1 MFATG
6 LGIIAPA
13 TLPVTA
19 PIATICT
26 IGGGAYAVVQMH
38 AAYKG
43 GGPDTSPRREN
54 ADYAGGILDGISTT
68 AQFIPGPIGD
78 GIGATAAICKGATGM
93 YRLFLTAWDVRKQ
106 GTAPTFD

>member
-1 MFATG
+1 MGCA
-6 LGIIAPA
+6 A
-13 TLPVTA
+13 
-19 PIATICT
+19 
-26 IGGGAYAVVQMH
+26 VQMQ

-43 GGPDTSPRREN
+43 GGPDSSRDN
-54 ADYAGGILDGISTT
+54 ADYAGGICDGFGTT

-78 GIGATAAICKGATGM
+78 GIGATAAFCKGATGM